1 MAILAAAKCNLL
13 LFVIPSPVGGRGHHE
28 RTGSCEA
35 TRTATA
41 TGGGTNIV
49 TRVIDHGV
57 EVGFIGGSLDT
68 DCRRDQQEVDKPHHQ
83 HGGRP
88 IGRDFCRFR
97 QIFFWGLGC

>member
-13 LFVIPSPVGGRGHHE
+13 LFVIPSPIRCHHE

-41 TGGGTNIV
+41 TVGGTNVV

-57 EVGFIGGSLDT
+57 EVGFIGGSLHAD
-68 DCRRDQQEVDKPHHQ
+68 RGRNQQEVDKPHQ
-83 HGGRP
+83 HGGA
-88 IGRDFCRFR
+88 RDFERRALLFLTANTC
-97 QIFFWGLGC
+97 QK